1 MPSITSALTLALVC
15 FGASPLLSQAQTLF
29 TQGFESYTPDPVKRG
44 ARMKAFDVGKVFP
57 EWTNDD
63 YWPLEVCSC
72 EDPRDEEARYH
83 NYCDGYRV
91 TPHTGCNHARMWYGT
106 IAGSPGM
113 ETWGSGPYLIRDF
126 EEPLAMGQRYRLSL
140 WIHILDDGKVAP
152 ARLDSITAHI
162 GAQLMYKRFVPVPM
176 GEMYPGAQL
185 LLDTVRYNEWYQ
197 VSWEFKPLCD
207 LRRLVIGSFRN
218 RSGPPTHG
226 EEDFVSYYLDDVTLE
241 RLPEDLVALEQTT
254 GVCAYDDAQLTEA
267 LPSGTAGTSV
277 YFASNEA
284 TLDTAA
290 RRTLDAYATLL
301 APYRPVVFTVYGF
314 ADRRTGDNQAL
325 SDQRIAA
332 VLDYLKTA
340 HKLQPFQFLAR
351 GFGDSRSHSADLQD
365 DRRVELRLETG
376 LRAEIPYRYAL
387 QQVWA
392 GRYDEALRA
401 LRMWSVT
408 VLDEKAPLIKFD
420 PRIEALRRTP
430 GYATF
435 VKTHDQRYRRFGKP
449 AFARTLDSLF
459 LEDQRYRTLAPRV
472 ANLNAWYADLDSTDA
487 RWDVELVADGATWVA
502 HDAEQAAFAKTWV
515 AEHGWPQASEVGLRG
530 TTAIAYAILHGG
542 DTTDMRAAEPLLETA
557 CRQGEAR
564 WLDYALLVDKRL
576 MTSGRPQRYGTQ
588 YEQRPDGAWVLSPVE
603 EPEELRER
611 RAALGLE

>member
-1 MPSITSALTLALVC
+1 MPRLTPTLALTLALAC
-15 FGASPLLSQAQTLF
+15 FGESPLLAQAQTLF

-44 ARMKAFDVGKVFP
+44 GWMMAFDVEKAFP
-57 EWTNDD
+57 GWTTDN
-63 YWPLEVCSC
+63 YWQPTVCSC
-72 EDPRDEEARYH
+72 KDPRDRDAEYYQ
-83 NYCDGYRV
+83 YCDGYRV
-91 TPHTGCNHARMWYGT
+91 APHAGCNAVMLSYGT
-106 IAGSPGM
+106 RAGSPGM
-113 ETWGSGPYLIRDF
+113 GTWGGGPYLIRDF
-126 EEPLAMGQRYRLSL
+126 DEPLAMGQRYRLSL
-140 WIHILDDGKVAP
+140 WIHLVNDGKVAP
-152 ARLDSITAHI
+152 ARLDSIVRHI
-162 GAQLMYKRFVPVPM
+162 GAQLMYKCFVPVPF
-176 GEMYPGAQL
+176 GSMYPGAQL
-185 LLDTVRYNEWYQ
+185 LLDTVRYNEWYR

-226 EEDFVSYYLDDVTLE
+226 ENDGVTYFVDDITLE
-241 RLPEDLVALEQTT
+241 RLPEDLAALERTT
-254 GVCAYDDAQLTEA
+254 GVCAFDDGPLTES
-267 LPSGTAGTSV
+267 LPSGTAGTNV
-277 YFASNEA
+277 YFASNDA
-284 TLDTAA
+284 ALDTAA
-290 RRTLDAYATLL
+290 RRTLDAYVALL
-301 APYRPVVFTVYGF
+301 APYRPVAFTVYGF

-332 VLDYLKTA
+332 VLAYLKTA
-340 HKLQPFQFLAR
+340 HKLQAFQFLAR
-351 GFGDSRSHSADLQD
+351 GFGDSRSNSTDLQD
-365 DRRVELRLETG
+365 DRRVELRLEPT

-387 QQVWA
+387 QQAWA

-408 VLDEKAPLIKFD
+408 VLNEKAPLINFD
-420 PRIEALRRTP
+420 SRMEALRRTP

-472 ANLNAWYADLDSTDA
+472 ENLNAWYADLDSTEG
-487 RWDVELVADGATWVA
+487 RWDVEFVAADEATWVA

-530 TTAIAYAILHGG
+530 TTAIAYAILHGE

-564 WLDYALLVDKRL
+564 WLD
-576 MTSGRPQRYGTQ
+576 
-588 YEQRPDGAWVLSPVE
+588 
-603 EPEELRER
+603 
-611 RAALGLE
+611 